1 MGVCVKLKMLVSA
14 TCVIILL
21 AMIGCKKEM
30 YTPDEP
36 VVDPENVFDFS
47 TREKYT
53 LYVKYDVP
61 ENYKVYFEVYTKDP
75 EQLDADGQVVKRDI
89 EPVDVGFTDGN
100 GEYNHKIEVPATAKY
115 LYIYSPYA
123 GVPRVL
129 VAEIKDGVLSEV
141 AYPDE
146 IEGARSMLGRADDGD
161 YKNEAYN
168 TITGKKLSR
177 LGYWKNAKRAY
188 SLKGVT
194 YDLYGRPDYT
204 KVGDRITVSRDI
216 LNLINQTVP
225 EGGKVD
231 PSLIRNGDIR
241 VTKKAHIDLF
251 LVDETTSANNTL
263 AYYCY
268 ETNNPPKKEA
278 DIKVN
283 DIVIA
288 FPNAKVLKRHDYEP
302 KGNNGALER
311 GEGVR
316 LHYYKDGKDMGEEF
330 PEGVSIGWIIYN
342 QAYRTAVNGNALN
355 TGVKHYFADKD
366 LNGNGKGNVVLF
378 RSGEKVMFGF
388 EDWNGD
394 YDYNDVVFY
403 VKADPIEAIT
413 PDIPDVKPTDPD
425 DSDIVAEIT
434 YRGIL
439 TFEDLWPYRGD
450 FDMNDVVVEYE
461 STVGYNQ
468 ANEVLR
474 TIDNYTILWSGASYD
489 NSFAYQ
495 LEALRREVEVEISS
509 SLGGNGG
516 AFVDPEVDRA
526 TIVWRITCGHTL
538 MKMKR

>member
-1 MGVCVKLKMLVSA
+1 MKMGVCVKLKMLVSA
-14 TCVIILL
+14 ICVVILL
-21 AMIGCKKEM
+21 AMTGCKKEM

-53 LYVKYDVP
+53 LHVKYDVP

-75 EQLDADGQVVKRDI
+75 ELLDADGQVVKRDI

-129 VAEIKDGVLSEV
+129 VAEIKDGVLSEA
-141 AYPDE
+141 AYPDD
-146 IEGARSMLGRADDGD
+146 IEGARSMLGRAGDGD

-177 LGYWKNAKRAY
+177 LGYWKNAKGAY

-251 LVDETTSANNTL
+251 LIDETTSANNTL

-342 QAYRTAVNGNALN
+342 QAYRTAVNGDALN
-355 TGVKHYFADKD
+355 TGVKHYFANKD

-413 PDIPDVKPTDPD
+413 PDI
-425 DSDIVAEIT
+425 
-434 YRGIL
+434 
-439 TFEDLWPYRGD
+439 
-450 FDMNDVVVEYE
+450 
-461 STVGYNQ
+461 
-468 ANEVLR
+468 
-474 TIDNYTILWSGASYD
+474 
-489 NSFAYQ
+489 
-495 LEALRREVEVEISS
+495 
-509 SLGGNGG
+509 
-516 AFVDPEVDRA
+516 
-526 TIVWRITCGHTL
+526 L
-538 MKMKR
+538 M